1 MKISKMEISKFTV
14 KTEHFTFEAEDG
26 AVTVLINPADST
38 GSDNGLIGP
47 IGTKEELVEQIKM
60 LQREL
65 GDVVDSILYPSIADL
80 NVWKSVPSEIV
91 EEVA

>member
-1 MKISKMEISKFTV
+1 MKISKFTV

-47 IGTKEELVEQIKM
+47 ISTKEELVEQINM
-60 LQREL
+60 LRKEL
-65 GDVVDSILYPSIADL
+65 EDVVDSILFPSIANL
-80 NVWKSVPSEIV
+80 NVWTSVPSETV